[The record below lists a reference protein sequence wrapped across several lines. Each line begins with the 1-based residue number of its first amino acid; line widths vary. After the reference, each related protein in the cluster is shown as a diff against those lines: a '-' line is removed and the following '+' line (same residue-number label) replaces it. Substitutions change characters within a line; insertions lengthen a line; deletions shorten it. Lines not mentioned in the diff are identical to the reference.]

1 MAETMRGTGLGT
13 KSLERESG
21 VELSERVTASF
32 QCPEGHKFDLKFA
45 IGAELPRT
53 WDCKNCSLEAI
64 RFEGG
69 VEVPFDG
76 VTKEPPRTHLDM
88 VLERRT
94 PEELEELLQEML
106 VSMRI
111 RRSSGK
117 ISA

>member
-1 MAETMRGTGLGT
+1 MAETMRGTGLGS
-13 KSLERESG
+13 KSLEREIG
-21 VELSERVTASF
+21 VELSERVSATF
-32 QCPEGHKFDLKFA
+32 QCPDGHQFELKFA
-45 IGAELPRT
+45 LGAELPRT

-64 RFEGG
+64 RFEDG
-69 VEVPFDG
+69 VEVPFED
-76 VTKEPPRTHLDM
+76 VAKDAPRTHLDM